1 MAGRFRWAPLLRLL
15 LGLALI
21 AWLARSIGLE
31 SIRSALTP
39 IREHPAWIG
48 AALALTF
55 AALFAG
61 DDDVTAAAAPS
72 APVRVLD
79 DGTAPADLPR
89 VADGLMGLI
98 ALMLVL
104 YLVAPTA
111 QQMIAMLANLRLR
124 LAAGG
129 KA

>member
-1 MAGRFRWAPLLRLL
+1 MSKIDRNEIGLAEGRWLWRRLYVFVASAALWLL
-15 LGLALI
+15 L
-21 AWLARSIGLE
+21 ARAVG
-31 SIRSALTP
+31 R
-39 IREHPAWIG
+39 
-48 AALALTF
+48 
-55 AALFAG
+55 
-61 DDDVTAAAAPS
+61 
-72 APVRVLD
+72 
-79 DGTAPADLPR
+79 TAPTDLPR

-129 KA
+129 RG

>member
-1 MAGRFRWAPLLRLL
+1 MSKIDRNEIGLAEGRWLWRRLYVFVASAGLWLL
-15 LGLALI
+15 L
-21 AWLARSIGLE
+21 ARTVG
-31 SIRSALTP
+31 R
-39 IREHPAWIG
+39 
-48 AALALTF
+48 
-55 AALFAG
+55 
-61 DDDVTAAAAPS
+61 
-72 APVRVLD
+72 
-79 DGTAPADLPR
+79 TAPADLPR
-89 VADGLMGLI
+89 VAEGLMGLI

>member
-1 MAGRFRWAPLLRLL
+1 MSEIDPNEMSLAEGRWLWRRLYVFVASAALWLL
-15 LGLALI
+15 L
-21 AWLARSIGLE
+21 ARAVG
-31 SIRSALTP
+31 R
-39 IREHPAWIG
+39 
-48 AALALTF
+48 
-55 AALFAG
+55 
-61 DDDVTAAAAPS
+61 
-72 APVRVLD
+72 
-79 DGTAPADLPR
+79 TAPADLPR

-104 YLVAPTA
+104 YLVAPSA

>member
-1 MAGRFRWAPLLRLL
+1 MSET
-15 LGLALI
+15 GLAEGRWLWRRLYVFV
-21 AWLARSIGLE
+21 ASAALWWLLARAVG
-31 SIRSALTP
+31 R
-39 IREHPAWIG
+39 
-48 AALALTF
+48 
-55 AALFAG
+55 
-61 DDDVTAAAAPS
+61 
-72 APVRVLD
+72 
-79 DGTAPADLPR
+79 TAPADLPR

-129 KA
+129 RG

>member
-1 MAGRFRWAPLLRLL
+1 MSKIDRNEIGLAEGRWLWRRLYVFVASAALWLL
-15 LGLALI
+15 L
-21 AWLARSIGLE
+21 ARTVG
-31 SIRSALTP
+31 R
-39 IREHPAWIG
+39 
-48 AALALTF
+48 
-55 AALFAG
+55 
-61 DDDVTAAAAPS
+61 
-72 APVRVLD
+72 
-79 DGTAPADLPR
+79 TAPADLPR

-129 KA
+129 RG

>member
-1 MAGRFRWAPLLRLL
+1 MSKIDRNEIGLAEARWLRRRLYVFVASAALWLL
-15 LGLALI
+15 L
-21 AWLARSIGLE
+21 ARAVG
-31 SIRSALTP
+31 R
-39 IREHPAWIG
+39 
-48 AALALTF
+48 
-55 AALFAG
+55 
-61 DDDVTAAAAPS
+61 
-72 APVRVLD
+72 
-79 DGTAPADLPR
+79 TAPADLPR

-129 KA
+129 RG

>member
-1 MAGRFRWAPLLRLL
+1 MNEMGKGDI
-15 LGLALI
+15 GLAEGRWLWRRLYVF
-21 AWLARSIGLE
+21 AASAGLWFLLARAVG
-31 SIRSALTP
+31 RTP
-39 IREHPAWIG
+39 A
-48 AALALTF
+48 
-55 AALFAG
+55 
-61 DDDVTAAAAPS
+61 
-72 APVRVLD
+72 
-79 DGTAPADLPR
+79 ADLPR

-129 KA
+129 RG